1 MAHANSKTK
10 NPKQIQVTRYSN
22 FKCGILQNFLQ
33 NLGIQLF
40 CDELCLIFQQLHYH
54 VQGLQNN
61 LQKISQVVI
70 HQKLEYQYS

>member
-1 MAHANSKTK
+1 
-10 NPKQIQVTRYSN
+10 
-22 FKCGILQNFLQ
+22 
-33 NLGIQLF
+33 
-40 CDELCLIFQQLHYH
+40 